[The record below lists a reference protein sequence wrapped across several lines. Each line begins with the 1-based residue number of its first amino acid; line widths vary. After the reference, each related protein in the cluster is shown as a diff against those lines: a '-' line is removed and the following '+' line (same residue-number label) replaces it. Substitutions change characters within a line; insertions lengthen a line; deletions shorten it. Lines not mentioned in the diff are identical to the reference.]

1 MIKDFV
7 RYLKQE
13 KPSLVQAWIKKFNE
27 TTAGYYKINLDQ
39 LIGSTSAAFDAFC
52 DTIENN
58 DFNPMKAYLER
69 MTKDGKF
76 KGISFADT
84 QQAFRNVT
92 YILFPVLT
100 KRYHGDNL
108 LTILIRVNHVI
119 DMIIFYLSRYFQ
131 ESHAQKLKNYAN
143 KLEEE
148 VKKRNIQLEESRS
161 NYQILF
167 EEISDGCF
175 VNQGGRIVFANKA
188 FCEMHGYD
196 RRELIGTECEKL
208 IAADSRDMVMERF
221 YLHLKGKVPFER
233 YIYCRQDKKG
243 QRFPTENRV
252 KLIKYNEKPAVL
264 GLCTDI
270 TERMDM
276 EQKIKQKDRLALIG
290 RLSTSIAHEIR
301 NPLSAIQVNIQIL
314 MDRLKLEGND
324 LRRLEIAREQS
335 MQLENIVSQM
345 MDFAKPIKLNYGMT
359 SIHELVD
366 QAIEIFEDKIK
377 EENISLLKNLDPKL
391 PSIMVDKEK
400 MIEAISNVLTNAI
413 EAFDGMGQDKRVE
426 FRAKTTT
433 YHAKE
438 YLRLSVIDNGMGI
451 LPDDKKNIFEPFFTK
466 GKKGGVGLGLPI
478 VKKIV
483 DAHKGHIQIKSEEM
497 KNTDFSLIMPV
508 EISQ

>member
-7 RYLKQE
+7 AYLKQE
-13 KPSLVQAWIKKFNE
+13 RSSLVQAWIKEFNE
-27 TTAGYYKINLDQ
+27 TTSGYYKIDLDQ
-39 LIGSTSAAFDAFC
+39 LTGSTSAAFDAFC

-58 DFNPMKAYLER
+58 DFNLMEAYLER

-76 KGISFADT
+76 KGISFAET

-92 YILFPVLT
+92 YILFPILT

-119 DMIIFYLSRYFQ
+119 DMIIFYLNRYFQ

-148 VKKRNIQLEESRS
+148 VKKRTLELEESRS

-188 FCEMHGYD
+188 FCEMHAYE
-196 RRELIGTECEKL
+196 RNELIGKKCEKL
-208 IAADSRDMVMERF
+208 IADDSRESVMERF
-221 YLHLKGKVPFER
+221 YQHLKGLVPFET
-233 YIYCRQDKKG
+233 YIYCRQDRNG
-243 QRFPTENRV
+243 QSFPTENRV
-252 KLIKYNEKPAVL
+252 KLIKYHGKPAVL
-264 GLCTDI
+264 GLCIDI
-270 TERMDM
+270 AERLEM

-314 MDRLKLEGND
+314 MDRLKLEGNN
-324 LRRLEIAREQS
+324 LRRLQIAREQS
-335 MQLENIVSQM
+335 IQLENIVSQM
-345 MDFAKPIKLNYGMT
+345 MDFAKPIKLNYNMT
-359 SIHELVD
+359 SINDLID
-366 QAIEIFEDKIK
+366 QAIDVFEDRINEK
-377 EENISLLKNLDPKL
+377 NISLSKNLDPAL
-391 PSIMVDKEK
+391 PDIMVDKEK
-400 MIEAISNVLTNAI
+400 MIEAISNVLINAI
-413 EAFDGMGQDKRVE
+413 EAFDGAGKDKRIE
-426 FRAKTTT
+426 LKAKATT
-433 YHAKE
+433 YHGKE
-438 YLRLSVIDNGMGI
+438 YLRLSVIDSGVGI
-451 LPDDKKNIFEPFFTK
+451 LPDDMKNIFEPFFTK

-483 DAHKGHIQIKSEEM
+483 DAHNGHIQIKNEEM
-497 KNTDFSLIMPV
+497 NKTDFGLIIPV

>member
-7 RYLKQE
+7 TYLKQE
-13 KPSLVQAWIKKFNE
+13 KSSLVQAWIEKFNE
-27 TTAGYYKINLDQ
+27 TTSELYKINLDQ
-39 LIGSTSAAFDAFC
+39 LVGSTSAAFDAFC
-52 DTIENN
+52 DTVEND
-58 DFNPMKAYLER
+58 DFNPMKAYLEH
-69 MTKDGKF
+69 MTKDGQF
-76 KGISFADT
+76 KGISFAET

-100 KRYHGDNL
+100 NRYQGDNL
-108 LTILIRVNHVI
+108 LTILVRVNHVI

-143 KLEEE
+143 ELEEE
-148 VKKRNIQLEESRS
+148 VKKRTTQLEESRS

-167 EEISDGCF
+167 EEITDGCF

-196 RRELIGTECEKL
+196 RQEIIGTQCEKL
-208 IAADSRDMVMERF
+208 IADDSRDAVMERF
-221 YLHLKGKVPFER
+221 FQHLKGIVPFESF
-233 YIYCRQDKKG
+233 IYCRQEKDG
-243 QRFPTENRV
+243 QHFPTENRV
-252 KLIKYNEKPAVL
+252 KLIKYNGKPAVL

-270 TERMDM
+270 TERLEM

-301 NPLSAIQVNIQIL
+301 NPLSAIKVNIQIL

-335 MQLENIVSQM
+335 IQLESIVSQM
-345 MDFAKPIKLNYGMT
+345 MGFTKPIKLNYNMT
-359 SIHELVD
+359 RIDKLVD
-366 QAIEIFEDKIK
+366 QAIEVFEDRIK
-377 EENISLLKNLDPKL
+377 EKNISLSKNLDPTL
-391 PSIMVDKEK
+391 PNIMVDKEK
-400 MIEAISNVLTNAI
+400 MIEAISNVLINAI
-413 EAFDGMGQDKRVE
+413 EAFDEAKKHKKIE
-426 FRAKTTT
+426 FKAKTTT
-433 YHAKE
+433 YHGKE
-438 YLRLSVIDNGMGI
+438 YLKLSVIDNGIGI
-451 LPDDKKNIFEPFFTK
+451 HPDDKKNIFEPFFTK

-483 DAHKGHIQIKSEEM
+483 DIHKGHIQIKSEEM

>member
-1 MIKDFV
+1 MIKEFV
-7 RYLKQE
+7 AYLKQE
-13 KPSLVQAWIKKFNE
+13 KSSLVQAWIEKFDE
-27 TTAGYYKINLDQ
+27 TTSGPYKIHLDQ
-39 LIGSTSAAFDAFC
+39 LIGPTSAAFDAFC

-58 DFNPMKAYLER
+58 DFNPMKAYLES
-69 MTKDGKF
+69 MTEDGKF
-76 KGISFADT
+76 KGISFAET

-108 LTILIRVNHVI
+108 LTILIRINHVI
-119 DMIIFYLSRYFQ
+119 DKIISYLCRYFQ
-131 ESHAQKLKNYAN
+131 ESHAQKLKNYTN
-143 KLEEE
+143 ELKEE
-148 VKKRNIQLEESRS
+148 VKKRTTQLEESRS

-196 RRELIGTECEKL
+196 RQEIIGSQCEKL
-208 IAADSRDMVMERF
+208 IADDSRDMVMERF
-221 YLHLKGKVPFER
+221 YQHLKGIVPFET
-233 YIYCRQDKKG
+233 YIYCRQEKDG

-252 KLIKYNEKPAVL
+252 KLIKYNGKPAVL

-270 TERMDM
+270 TERLEM

-301 NPLSAIQVNIQIL
+301 NPLSAIKVNIQIL
-314 MDRLKLEGND
+314 MDRLKLQGND

-335 MQLENIVSQM
+335 IQLESIVSQM
-345 MDFAKPIKLNYGMT
+345 MDFAKPIKLNYSMT
-359 SIHELVD
+359 CIDELVD
-366 QAIEIFEDKIK
+366 QAIEVFEDRIK
-377 EENISLLKNLDPKL
+377 EKNISLSKNLDPTL
-391 PSIMVDKEK
+391 PNIMADKEK
-400 MIEAISNVLTNAI
+400 MIEAISNVLINAV
-413 EAFDGMGQDKRVE
+413 EAFDGAKKHKKIE
-426 FRAKTTT
+426 FKAKTTI
-433 YHAKE
+433 YHGKK
-438 YLRLSVIDNGMGI
+438 YLRLSVIDNGVGI
-451 LPDDKKNIFEPFFTK
+451 HPDDKKNIFEPFFTK

-483 DAHKGHIQIKSEEM
+483 DVHKGHIQIKSEEM

>member
-7 RYLKQE
+7 TYLKQE
-13 KPSLVQAWIKKFNE
+13 KSSLVQAWIEKFNE
-27 TTAGYYKINLDQ
+27 TTSGYYEINLDQ

-58 DFNPMKAYLER
+58 DFNPMKAYLEN

-76 KGISFADT
+76 KGISFAET

-108 LTILIRVNHVI
+108 LAILIRVNHVI

-148 VKKRNIQLEESRS
+148 VKKRTIQLEESRK

-167 EEISDGCF
+167 EEITDGCF

-188 FCEMHGYD
+188 FCEMHAYE
-196 RRELIGTECEKL
+196 RKELIGKKCEKL
-208 IAADSRDMVMERF
+208 IADDSRDSVMKRF
-221 YLHLKGKVPFER
+221 YQHLKGIVPFET
-233 YIYCRQDKKG
+233 YIYCRQDRNG

-252 KLIKYNEKPAVL
+252 KLIKYNGKPAVL

-270 TERMDM
+270 TERLEM

-335 MQLENIVSQM
+335 IQLENIVSQM
-345 MDFAKPIKLNYGMT
+345 MVFAKPIKLNYNMT
-359 SIHELVD
+359 SIDELVD
-366 QAIEIFEDKIK
+366 QAIEVFEDRIK
-377 EENISLLKNLDPKL
+377 EKNISLFKNLDPTL
-391 PSIMVDKEK
+391 PNIMVDKEK
-400 MIEAISNVLTNAI
+400 MIEAISNVLINAI
-413 EAFDGMGQDKRVE
+413 EAFNGAKKDKIIE
-426 FRAKTTT
+426 FKAKTTT
-433 YHAKE
+433 YHGKE

-451 LPDDKKNIFEPFFTK
+451 HPDDKKNIFEPFFTK

-483 DAHKGHIQIKSEEM
+483 DVHKGHIQIKSEKM
-497 KNTDFSLIMPV
+497 KNTDFSLIIPV
-508 EISQ
+508 EISK

>member
-7 RYLKQE
+7 TYLKQE
-13 KPSLVQAWIKKFNE
+13 KPSLVRAWIEKFNE
-27 TTAGYYKINLDQ
+27 TTSGYYKKNLDQ
-39 LIGSTSAAFDAFC
+39 LVGSTSAAFDALC

-76 KGISFADT
+76 KGISFAET
-84 QQAFRNVT
+84 QQAFRNII
-92 YILFPVLT
+92 YILFPTLT

-108 LTILIRVNHVI
+108 LTVLTRINHVI

-143 KLEEE
+143 ELEEE
-148 VKKRNIQLEESRS
+148 VKKRTTQLEESRS

-175 VNQGGRIVFANKA
+175 VNQGGRIVFANKS

-196 RRELIGTECEKL
+196 RDELIGKKCAKL
-208 IAADSRDMVMERF
+208 IAEDSRDFVMKRF
-221 YLHLKGKVPFER
+221 YQHLKGIVPFET
-233 YIYCRQDKKG
+233 YIYCRQEKDG

-252 KLIKYNEKPAVL
+252 KLIKYNGKPAVL

-270 TERMDM
+270 TERLEM

-301 NPLSAIQVNIQIL
+301 NPLSAIKVNIQIL

-324 LRRLEIAREQS
+324 LRRLEIAHEQS
-335 MQLENIVSQM
+335 IQLENIVSQM
-345 MDFAKPIKLNYGMT
+345 MDFAKPIKLNYSMT
-359 SIHELVD
+359 RIEELVD
-366 QAIEIFEDKIK
+366 QAIDVFEDRIK
-377 EENISLLKNLDPKL
+377 QKNISLSKKLDSTL
-391 PSIMVDKEK
+391 PNIMVDREK
-400 MIEAISNVLTNAI
+400 MIEAISNVLINAI
-413 EAFDGMGQDKRVE
+413 EAFNGAKKDKIIE
-426 FRAKTTT
+426 FKAKTTT
-433 YHAKE
+433 YHGKK

-451 LPDDKKNIFEPFFTK
+451 HPDDKKNIFEPFFTK

-483 DAHKGHIQIKSEEM
+483 DVHKGHIQIKSEEM
-497 KNTDFSLIMPV
+497 KRTDFSLIMPV